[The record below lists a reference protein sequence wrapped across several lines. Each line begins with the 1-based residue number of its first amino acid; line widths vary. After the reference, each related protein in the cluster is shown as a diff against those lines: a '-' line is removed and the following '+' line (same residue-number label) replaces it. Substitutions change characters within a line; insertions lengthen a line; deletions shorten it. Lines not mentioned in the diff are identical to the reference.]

1 MDLLGRFAYMLLLVA
16 VGLGARRFGVLTGA
30 RNRRLSQ
37 LAFYIFLPALIFT
50 STNDRRLGAI
60 LSVELGAVTVATI
73 TILLA
78 LAWVVNLGGT
88 DETRSVALVQSYH
101 GNLGFFGVPVVAA
114 TLGSSATGT
123 ASVILGLAALLHAA
137 PTVYDAVTLAG
148 AAYLAYL
155 GVEMLRGNGAFD
167 PEVDVGAGGFRR
179 GLLTNVLN
187 PKVALFFVAFLPQ
200 FGSGTE
206 LLPLGVAYA
215 VITAGYLGA
224 VALAAGRARAL
235 LASTRARRWL
245 GRGAGGVTLALAG
258 VAAREAL

>member
-1 MDLLGRFAYMLLLVA
+1 MPSLLAYLVA
-16 VGLGARRFGVLTGA
+16 AV
-30 RNRRLSQ
+30 
-37 LAFYIFLPALIFT
+37 ALILTPGPDTAFVLAQAVGAG
-50 STNDRRLGAI
+50 RAAGVRAALG
-60 LSVELGAVTVATI
+60 VA
-73 TILLA
+73 A
-78 LAWVVNLGGT
+78 
-88 DETRSVALVQSYH
+88 
-101 GNLGFFGVPVVAA
+101 GVCVHTVAA
-114 TLGSSATGT
+114 T
-123 ASVILGLAALLHAA
+123 VGLAALLHAV
-137 PTVYDAVTLAG
+137 PTVYDTVTLAG

-155 GVEMLRGNGAFD
+155 GIEMLRGNGAFD
-167 PEVDVGAGGFRR
+167 PEVEVGAGGFRR